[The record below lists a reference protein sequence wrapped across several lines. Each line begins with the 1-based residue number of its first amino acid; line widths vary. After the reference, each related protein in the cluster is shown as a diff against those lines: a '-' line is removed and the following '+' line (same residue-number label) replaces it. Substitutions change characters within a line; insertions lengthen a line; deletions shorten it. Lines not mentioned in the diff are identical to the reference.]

1 MTRAHAYGSYGETVA
16 SLHVARVA
24 FAGEVT
30 ERETGWYLLGNRL
43 YSPVL
48 RRFLAPDPESPFS
61 NGGFNRYIYCSGD
74 PVNRIDPT
82 GNAWTDWL
90 ASGLMLGLTVVG
102 SVLSAGAL
110 TAPLAAATS
119 AGMTAAAAGAGVA
132 GSVAAAVATPG
143 VVAASIAATMDVY
156 STVAAVGSIASMATH
171 NQQASTIFGWISMG
185 TGIASGASAV
195 TAAKQISS
203 TSTKAF
209 ATRGAASATS
219 GTRRASNTATAQ
231 TTVSAVRATAPV
243 LASSA
248 SSRTDTRGST
258 RGLVTR
264 DATTSLPQMKQALA
278 GLKADGANQTTLLF
292 GTRGSREAFRNPHG
306 KRRQP
311 REGLF
316 RADTQRV
323 AQAGA
328 SAGVK
333 VDAIDMN
340 LATKEQLRR
349 RLSEDGIHV
358 AVSGH
363 GLVDPVTLT
372 SLNMPDTVSDY
383 LLPVRASP

>member
-1 MTRAHAYGSYGETVA
+1 MTRAHTYGAYGQTVD
-16 SLHVARVA
+16 SLHMARVA

-30 ERETGWYLLGNRL
+30 ERGTGWYLLGNRL
-43 YSPVL
+43 YSPAL
-48 RRFLAPDPESPFS
+48 RRFLAPDPESPFGD
-61 NGGFNRYIYCSGD
+61 GGFNRFVYCSGD

-90 ASGLMLGLTVVG
+90 MSGLMLGLTVVG

-132 GSVAAAVATPG
+132 GSVAAAAATPG
-143 VVAASIAATMDVY
+143 IVAASIAAAMDVY

-185 TGIASGASAV
+185 TGIASGAAAV
-195 TAAKQISS
+195 TAAKQVSS
-203 TSTKAF
+203 ASTKAF

-219 GTRRASNTATAQ
+219 GARRASNTTPTRAS
-231 TTVSAVRATAPV
+231 VSAVRATAPV

-258 RGLVTR
+258 RALVAR
-264 DATTSLPQMKQALA
+264 DTTTSLPQVKQAVA
-278 GLKADGANQTTLLF
+278 GLKADGANQTTLVF
-292 GTRGSREAFRNPHG
+292 GTRGSRETLRNPHG

-311 REGLF
+311 REGLY
-316 RADTQRV
+316 RADTRRV
-323 AQAGA
+323 TQAGA

-333 VDAIDMN
+333 VDAVDAS
-340 LATKEQLRR
+340 LATREQLRR
-349 RLSEDGIHV
+349 RLAEDGIYV
-358 AVSGH
+358 AVGGH
-363 GLVDPVTLT
+363 GLVDAATLT
-372 SLNMPDTVSDY
+372 SLNMPDTVSDF
-383 LLPVRASP
+383 LLPVRAAP

>member
-1 MTRAHAYGSYGETVA
+1 MTRTHTYAAYGQAVD
-16 SLHVARVA
+16 SLHMARVA

-30 ERETGWYLLGNRL
+30 ERGTGWYLLGNRL

-61 NGGFNRYIYCSGD
+61 DGGFNRYVYCSGD

-90 ASGLMLGLTVVG
+90 MSGLMLGLTVVG

-119 AGMTAAAAGAGVA
+119 AGMAAAATGAGVA
-132 GSVAAAVATPG
+132 GSVTAAAATPG
-143 VVAASIAATMDVY
+143 VVAASIAAAMDVY

-171 NQQASTIFGWISMG
+171 NQQASTIFGWIAMG
-185 TGIASGASAV
+185 TGIASGAGAF

-203 TSTKAF
+203 ASTKAF

-219 GTRRASNTATAQ
+219 GARRASTTATAQ
-231 TTVSAVRATAPV
+231 AAVSAVRATAPV

-258 RGLVTR
+258 RGLVAR
-264 DATTSLPQMKQALA
+264 DATTRLPQVKQALA
-278 GLKADGANQTTLLF
+278 GLKADGANRTTLLL
-292 GTRGSREAFRNPHG
+292 GARDTREALRNPHG
-306 KRRQP
+306 RTRQP
-311 REGLF
+311 SEGLF
-316 RADTQRV
+316 RAETQRV
-323 AQAGA
+323 VQAGE

-333 VDAIDMN
+333 VDAVDTS
-340 LATKEQLRR
+340 LATREQLRR
-349 RLSEDGIHV
+349 RLSEDGIYV

-363 GLVDPVTLT
+363 GLVDAAMLT

-383 LLPVRASP
+383 LLPVRAAP